1 MNRDEYCW
9 ATPATASSKLKS
21 SVRDI
26 TGSAHDAIVVSAV
39 IGMGKSLK
47 HSMIAARVETPE
59 QLTFLRARS
68 FSRIEDN
75 VQVRA
80 LQLRGNRWRS

>member
-1 MNRDEYCW
+1 MSIVGLHRPQQAQSDEIMY
-9 ATPATASSKLKS
+9 
-21 SVRDI
+21 DI
-26 TGSAHDAIVVSAV
+26 TASAHDAIVVSAV
-39 IGMGKSLK
+39 ISIGKSLK
-47 HSMIAARVETPE
+47 HSMIAARVEIPE
-59 QLTFLRARS
+59 QLTFLQAPS